1 VLKWRLIGAIAIIL
15 PLCGLCWLDYNL
27 NFGRPGMWLL
37 PLVLVLGVMAAEEVL
52 DLLRAKQLRPI
63 GWSCHLGTFIVIA
76 SASLPIWWPTNN
88 VPSPT
93 NQAEGTLYAL
103 AFGVVLSILGE
114 MRRYEKPGQS
124 MIHLGLTIFSIF
136 YVGGLLSFIVRL
148 RLVQQGTE
156 EGNAYGLLAL
166 LSMIVVVKLSDT
178 GAYFVGSNFGRTK
191 LVPRLSPGKT
201 LEGTLGGL
209 AASCLGSYLMFT
221 WIGPWMTGEPIPTMP
236 YGWLIYALLV
246 SPAGMLGD
254 LAESM
259 FKRDMETK
267 DSSRWLRG
275 LGGILDVL
283 DSMLLGAPMALL
295 CWEVGI
301 VGPGR

>member
-1 VLKWRLIGAIAIIL
+1 MLKWRLIGAIAIIV
-15 PLCGLCWLDYNL
+15 PLCGLCWLDYYYNL
-27 NFGRPGMWLL
+27 GRPGLWLL
-37 PLVLVLGVMAAEEVL
+37 PLVLLLGVLAAEEVL

-63 GWSCHLGTFIVIA
+63 GWSCHMGTFIVIA
-76 SASLPIWWPTNN
+76 SASLPIWWPFNR
-88 VPSPT
+88 VPSQT
-93 NQAEGTLYAL
+93 DQAEAALYAL
-103 AFGVVLSILGE
+103 AFGVVLAILGE

-156 EGNAYGLLAL
+156 EGNAYGMLAL
-166 LSMIVVVKLSDT
+166 LSMIVVVKISDV
-178 GAYFVGSNFGRTK
+178 GAYFIGSNFGRTK

-209 AASCLGSYLMFT
+209 ATSCLGSYVMFQ
-221 WIGPWMTGEPIPTMP
+221 WVGPWMLGSGVGSIPF
-236 YGWLIYALLV
+236 GWLLFALLV

-267 DSSRWLRG
+267 DSSKWLVG

-295 CWEVGI
+295 CWELGI

>member
-1 VLKWRLIGAIAIIL
+1 MLKWRLIGAIAIIV
-15 PLCGLCWLDYNL
+15 PLCGLCWLDYNY
-27 NFGRPGMWLL
+27 NFGRPGIWLL
-37 PLVLVLGVMAAEEVL
+37 PLVLLLGVMAAEEVL

-63 GWSCHLGTFIVIA
+63 GWSCHMGTFIVIA
-76 SASLPIWWPTNN
+76 AASLPIWWPSSN
-88 VPSPT
+88 VPSQT
-93 NQAEGTLYAL
+93 NQAEWTLYAL

-136 YVGGLLSFIVRL
+136 YIGGLLSFVVRL

-156 EGNAYGLLAL
+156 EGNAYGMLAL
-166 LSMIVVVKLSDT
+166 VAMIVVVKISDI
-178 GAYFVGSNFGRTK
+178 GAYFIGSNFGRTK

-209 AASCLGSYLMFT
+209 ATSCLGSYVMFE
-221 WIGPWMTGEPIPTMP
+221 WVGPWMLGGEVTTIPF
-236 YGWLIYALLV
+236 GWLIFALLV

-267 DSSRWLRG
+267 DSSKWLIG
-275 LGGILDVL
+275 LGGVLDVL